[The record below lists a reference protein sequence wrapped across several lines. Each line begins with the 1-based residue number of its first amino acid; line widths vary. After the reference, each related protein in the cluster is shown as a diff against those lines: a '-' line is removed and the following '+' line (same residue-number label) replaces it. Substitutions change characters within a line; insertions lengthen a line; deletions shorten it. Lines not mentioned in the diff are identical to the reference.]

1 MLALLTL
8 LVLSPTLLSAPAQ
21 EKTTTAAPTEDTSVW
36 STRETTTEMTSEM
49 TTETT
54 TMTLY
59 RDSTGTESAVEQ
71 SGERCRD
78 LVTGDLHS
86 VGETWSN
93 KVGCWQH
100 SCTSL
105 GGRLYYYTTTCPS
118 FYVPPSWTNCT
129 EVPGSGLSFPECCP
143 RPSCQT
149 TRPT

>member
-8 LVLSPTLLSAPAQ
+8 LVLPLTLLYAQ
-21 EKTTTAAPTEDTSVW
+21 EKTTTAGPTEDTSFW
-36 STRETTTEMTSEM
+36 STRETTTEMSSEM
-49 TTETT
+49 RTEVT

-59 RDSTGTESAVEQ
+59 EDSAGTGSAVEQ
-71 SGERCRD
+71 SGEKCRD
-78 LVTGDLHS
+78 LVTGELHS
-86 VGETWSN
+86 VGESWSN
-93 KVGCWQH
+93 KLTCWQH

-149 TRPT
+149 TTPT